1 MFYNIQ
7 GNLLVVFAG
16 IDSVLAAALDRTKDA

>member
-7 GNLLVVFAG
+7 GNLLVVIAG
-16 IDSVLAAALDRTKDA
+16 IDSVLAAALGHTKDA